1 MQRVKLLLRRV
12 LIVGKKMVSIND
24 DELNEHG
31 VKFTFAGAQK
41 DTLTKFHVTLKFLGK
56 ETFKAFGSELDLT
69 ANRTQA
75 GAVRETGVMS
85 PEQANWFTIY
95 SEAHIK
101 C

>member
-1 MQRVKLLLRRV
+1 
-12 LIVGKKMVSIND
+12 MVSINN

-41 DTLTKFHVTLKFLGK
+41 DKLTKVHVTLKFLGK
-56 ETFKAFGSELDLT
+56 EIFKAFGSELDLT

-85 PEQANWFTIY
+85 PEQANWFTNY